1 MEFGL
6 ELLRL
11 AGSLALVL
19 GLFFACM
26 YALRRWGYRGKR
38 PSAQPLMEVL
48 AKQSFGPRHHLILV
62 KVPGERDVLVG
73 ISPQNMSILSL
84 SVPDGHG
91 RAAPGTE
98 ENL

>member
-26 YALRRWGYRGKR
+26 YALRRWGYRGKK
-38 PSAQPLMEVL
+38 PSSQPLMEIV
-48 AKQSFGPRHHLILV
+48 AKQSFGPRHHLMLV
-62 KVPGERDVLVG
+62 RVPGEQDVLVG
-73 ISPQNMSILSL
+73 ISPQNMSIMTITRPDARTPA
-84 SVPDGHG
+84 VPDS
-91 RAAPGTE
+91 AE
-98 ENL
+98 KS